1 MAWKTPPPPPP
12 DSTDFCTCYQPV
24 SVSGSYCATCGKK
37 LRPGGLPL
45 PPPPGPPATVQTPYP
60 VTMQPVVKP
69 VMVAPVAAQPV
80 TPAMHPLEQR
90 FMANLMGQPVP
101 TQYPVQKPVPQQA
114 IQPAIQP
121 VAPAQQSMPPLAL
134 TSPVAARKPVGP
146 PAGITP
152 PSAFPTFTPTV
163 QKSVKTVVRPIPSS
177 TQPAAPGLTL
187 ASPIATATPQS
198 QQAYPSPPSGLP
210 SSPPPATVSANQ
222 QAAKID
228 LGFDIG
234 KVDQEISPEQKKAL
248 EFEGIMERFKTII
261 TTEQKMLAYDF
272 ADKLGVVDFI
282 EDFYEYLSHPDKDG
296 IITYKGDEVKINKTK
311 IMGAL
316 MLGDNTMLER
326 AMANFR
332 AWLMKVM
339 K

>member
-1 MAWKTPPPPPP
+1 M
-12 DSTDFCTCYQPV
+12 
-24 SVSGSYCATCGKK
+24 
-37 LRPGGLPL
+37 
-45 PPPPGPPATVQTPYP
+45 
-60 VTMQPVVKP
+60 
-69 VMVAPVAAQPV
+69 
-80 TPAMHPLEQR
+80 
-90 FMANLMGQPVP
+90 
-101 TQYPVQKPVPQQA
+101 
-114 IQPAIQP
+114 
-121 VAPAQQSMPPLAL
+121 
-134 TSPVAARKPVGP
+134 
-146 PAGITP
+146 
-152 PSAFPTFTPTV
+152 
-163 QKSVKTVVRPIPSS
+163 
-177 TQPAAPGLTL
+177 
-187 ASPIATATPQS
+187 
-198 QQAYPSPPSGLP
+198 
-210 SSPPPATVSANQ
+210 SANQ